1 MAKTSYDKKFISST
15 AIEWHFNLTLAP
27 WHGGFFES
35 LIRTVKLLVKKQWKT
50 YGLNYEQMQFVLIK
64 AIARNYS

>member
-1 MAKTSYDKKFISST
+1 MAI
-15 AIEWHFNLTLAP
+15 NLTLAP

-64 AIARNYS
+64 AIVKNYG